1 MKHKGLLISG
11 AQDVCGMAE
20 LMQDWLPS
28 IFLIFGDP
36 MTDKPVFTDPFYIDK
51 FMEIQQQNI
60 VLYKSLLKIYE
71 HEKIRDLIEQDIDK
85 DIFGILKKC
94 PA

>member
-1 MKHKGLLISG
+1 
-11 AQDVCGMAE
+11 
-20 LMQDWLPS
+20 
-28 IFLIFGDP
+28 

-60 VLYKSLLKIYE
+60 VLYKILLKIKEDPELYKNVT
-71 HEKIRDLIEQDIDK
+71 EKFGN
-85 DIFGILKKC
+85 DIFKILEQC

>member
-1 MKHKGLLISG
+1 
-11 AQDVCGMAE
+11 
-20 LMQDWLPS
+20 
-28 IFLIFGDP
+28 

-60 VLYKSLLKIYE
+60 ILYKALLKIKE
-71 HEKIRDLIEQDIDK
+71 NPVTSEVVSRELGSTIFDIIK
-85 DIFGILKKC
+85 NG

>member
-1 MKHKGLLISG
+1 
-11 AQDVCGMAE
+11 
-20 LMQDWLPS
+20 
-28 IFLIFGDP
+28 

-60 VLYKSLLKIYE
+60 ILYKALLKIKE
-71 HEKIRDLIEQDIDK
+71 NPVTFEVVSRELGSTVFDIIK
-85 DIFGILKKC
+85 NG

>member
-1 MKHKGLLISG
+1 MN
-11 AQDVCGMAE
+11 
-20 LMQDWLPS
+20 
-28 IFLIFGDP
+28 
-36 MTDKPVFTDPFYIDK
+36 DKPVFTDPFYIDK

-71 HEKIRDLIEQDIDK
+71 NEITRHTVERALGEEV
-85 DIFGILKKC
+85 FEILKQC

>member
-1 MKHKGLLISG
+1 
-11 AQDVCGMAE
+11 
-20 LMQDWLPS
+20 
-28 IFLIFGDP
+28 

-71 HEKIRDLIEQDIDK
+71 NEVTRHLVERAIGEEV
-85 DIFGILKKC
+85 FEVLKQC

>member
-1 MKHKGLLISG
+1 
-11 AQDVCGMAE
+11 
-20 LMQDWLPS
+20 
-28 IFLIFGDP
+28 
-36 MTDKPVFTDPFYIDK
+36 MTDKPVFTDQFYIDK

-71 HEKIRDLIEQDIDK
+71 HEKIRDLIEKDIDK
-85 DIFGILKKC
+85 NIFDILKKC